1 MNNSGGIPQFGIAL
15 GALGIVLAFLG
26 LFPDVTGIPTGQG
39 LGVVQFVAIIIGF
52 SLLMFGA
59 IMYVKWTFYLGVQ
72 PNLIQAIGLRLAMTG
87 IVFSGIAG
95 FADFL
100 GFGSHNLVLA
110 SEGLLGPIQAL
121 GVLGGF
127 FIAALGVMIYAAT
140 GKPWDMPEVRDENGN
155 PPPDSV
161 TH

>member
-26 LFPDVTGIPTGQG
+26 LFPDVTGIPTGHG
-39 LGVVQFVAIIIGF
+39 FGVVQFVAIIIGF
-52 SLLMFGA
+52 SLLIFGA
-59 IMYVKWTFYLGVQ
+59 VLYVKWTFYLNKP

-100 GFGSHNLVLA
+100 GFGSHNLAISPEVM
-110 SEGLLGPIQAL
+110 LGPIQAL
-121 GVLGGF
+121 GVVGGF
-127 FIAALGVMIYAAT
+127 FIAALGIMIYAAS
-140 GKPWDMPEVRDENGN
+140 GKPWELPQPASQNDE
-155 PPPDSV
+155 
-161 TH
+161 TAA